1 MRARHLAGLALVLGA
16 AASAWAQSPV
26 EAARALVARYHQ
38 DPAALDR
45 ARDLLDAAL
54 AKDRKV
60 ETMAMLSYVQFL
72 IGDVRATTPEQK
84 LAAYDRGREIGKRAV
99 ELAPKSHDAHLWYA
113 INTARWGETKGVL
126 RSLFLLPTIREEL
139 GILLE
144 LDPRSRPVPRPDRLH
159 PVAAHPGHDDRAGLR
174 PAVRRGRDAG
184 RHAEAAA
191 SPHRALD
198 LSRRL
203 LSDEGAR
210 HPRDLPRPARAIR
223 GPRARHHRRAPHP
236 QRRGAKDGQPGRD
249 HGLWQARH
257 LRGHARAPDLEPPGL
272 REDEES

>member
-26 EAARALVARYHQ
+26 EAARALVARYHE

-99 ELAPKSHDAHLWYA
+99 ELAPQSHDAHLWYA

-144 LDPRSRPVPRPDRLH
+144 LDPRSVRAHILAGNVLLEVPGF
-159 PVAAHPGHDDRAGLR
+159 AGGDRAKAEEHFKKALEIDPR
-174 PAVRRGRDAG
+174 FTNARVDLARVYIADARYADARRELFLVVNETSPSVVADWTVKDA
-184 RHAEAAA
+184 
-191 SPHRALD
+191 
-198 LSRRL
+198 
-203 LSDEGAR
+203 
-210 HPRDLPRPARAIR
+210 
-223 GPRARHHRRAPHP
+223 PRAKKLLESI
-236 QRRGAKDGQPGRD
+236 KDRK
-249 HGLWQARH
+249 
-257 LRGHARAPDLEPPGL
+257 
-272 REDEES
+272 

>member
-16 AASAWAQSPV
+16 AVSAWAQSPV

-38 DPAALDR
+38 DQAALDR

-144 LDPRSRPVPRPDRLH
+144 LDPRSVRAHILAGNVLLEVPGF
-159 PVAAHPGHDDRAGLR
+159 AGGDRAKAEEHFKKA
-174 PAVRRGRDAG
+174 PAIATRS
-184 RHAEAAA
+184 A
-191 SPHRALD
+191 S
-198 LSRRL
+198 
-203 LSDEGAR
+203 
-210 HPRDLPRPARAIR
+210 
-223 GPRARHHRRAPHP
+223 
-236 QRRGAKDGQPGRD
+236 
-249 HGLWQARH
+249 
-257 LRGHARAPDLEPPGL
+257 
-272 REDEES
+272 

>member
-1 MRARHLAGLALVLGA
+1 
-16 AASAWAQSPV
+16 
-26 EAARALVARYHQ
+26 
-38 DPAALDR
+38 
-45 ARDLLDAAL
+45 
-54 AKDRKV
+54 
-60 ETMAMLSYVQFL
+60 FL

-144 LDPRSRPVPRPDRLH
+144 LDPRSVRAHILAGNVFLEVPGF
-159 PVAAHPGHDDRAGLR
+159 AGGDRAKAEEHFKKALESDPRFTNARVDLARAYIADARYPTARRAGPR
-174 PAVRRGRDAG
+174 TAVALGRDAG
-184 RHAEAAA
+184 VHAEAAA

-198 LSRRL
+198 LCRRL
-203 LSDEGAR
+203 LSDDGAR

-223 GPRARHHRRAPHP
+223 GPRDRHHRRAPHP

-249 HGLWQARH
+249 H
-257 LRGHARAPDLEPPGL
+257 
-272 REDEES
+272 

>member
-1 MRARHLAGLALVLGA
+1 MRARHLAVLAVALAA

-144 LDPRSRPVPRPDRLH
+144 LDPRSVRAHILAGNVLLEVPGF
-159 PVAAHPGHDDRAGLR
+159 AGGDRAKAEEHFKKALEIDPR
-174 PAVRRGRDAG
+174 FTNARVDLARVYIVDA
-184 RHAEAAA
+184 RYAEA
-191 SPHRALD
+191 RLE
-198 LSRRL
+198 LSRVVNET
-203 LSDEGAR
+203 SPSVVADWTVKDA
-210 HPRDLPRPARAIR
+210 
-223 GPRARHHRRAPHP
+223 PRAKKLLESI
-236 QRRGAKDGQPGRD
+236 KDRK
-249 HGLWQARH
+249 
-257 LRGHARAPDLEPPGL
+257 
-272 REDEES
+272 